1 MPKETQNLVD
11 LVQPQRCLAL
21 LQIAYKPHPHS
32 SPIGK
37 IMLGH
42 SHSFALGL
50 YKLNQWIIHWN
61 TRSSINLFQIPFTIP
76 ERVLQFL
83 FSE

>member
-1 MPKETQNLVD
+1 
-11 LVQPQRCLAL
+11 
-21 LQIAYKPHPHS
+21 
-32 SPIGK
+32 
-37 IMLGH
+37 MLGH
-42 SHSFALGL
+42 SHSFALGF